1 MTAARSPQTQR
12 AFPAFEHTKS
22 ALASM
27 VCVAGS
33 CDWVAEP
40 DLYRRGPGQAEALR
54 AGQQMLDRRGMPS
67 RSASWRALP
76 HGFELCGNLMRR
88 AIRRCGLDASDRPDK
103 AIIALLRPGAVQQA
117 GRDNTFVG
125 QPPPAWTSSAPTENF
140 FPPPTTPPFPQK

>member
-22 ALASM
+22 APASM

-67 RSASWRALP
+67 RSASRCTFP
-76 HGFELCGNLMRR
+76 HGFELCGNLLECAIGRR
-88 AIRRCGLDASDRPDK
+88 GLDASD
-103 AIIALLRPGAVQQA
+103 
-117 GRDNTFVG
+117 
-125 QPPPAWTSSAPTENF
+125 
-140 FPPPTTPPFPQK
+140 